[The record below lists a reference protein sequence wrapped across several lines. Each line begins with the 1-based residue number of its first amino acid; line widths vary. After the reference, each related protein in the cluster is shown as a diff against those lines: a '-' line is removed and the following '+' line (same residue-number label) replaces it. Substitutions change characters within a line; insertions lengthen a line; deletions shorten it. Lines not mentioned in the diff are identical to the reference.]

1 MKHLASLT
9 FLLAVSAYGADASY
23 SVRLLPLPP
32 AAQGGISMDYIA
44 FDPATR
50 FVWVPA
56 GNTGAVDVVDTATG
70 KVTQISG
77 LPTKEVDIRGRKRTF
92 GPTSVTIGKGVVYIG
107 NRADFSVCGFNE
119 RTLAKGACGTV
130 DSMPDGLAYVA
141 PTKEVW
147 VTAPRDKSIR
157 ILDAQTL
164 EQKAKLTFEGNPEGF
179 AVDRQRGRFYTNM
192 EDKDRTLAID
202 LKSHETIA
210 TWNPSCGSEG
220 PHGLRVDEKSGFLF
234 VVCSARA
241 EVLDAAH
248 DGKVLSSIDTGDG
261 VDDFDYSPALHR
273 IYVGAARAGQLTIA
287 HVDASG
293 NLKLVAQVPTHA
305 GARNGVVT
313 RNGTVYLA
321 HSGTELK
328 DLVVVSPKK

>member
-1 MKHLASLT
+1 
-9 FLLAVSAYGADASY
+9 
-23 SVRLLPLPP
+23 
-32 AAQGGISMDYIA
+32 
-44 FDPATR
+44 
-50 FVWVPA
+50 
-56 GNTGAVDVVDTATG
+56 
-70 KVTQISG
+70 
-77 LPTKEVDIRGRKRTF
+77 
-92 GPTSVTIGKGVVYIG
+92 
-107 NRADFSVCGFNE
+107 
-119 RTLAKGACGTV
+119 
-130 DSMPDGLAYVA
+130 
-141 PTKEVW
+141 
-147 VTAPRDKSIR
+147 
-157 ILDAQTL
+157 
-164 EQKAKLTFEGNPEGF
+164 
-179 AVDRQRGRFYTNM
+179 
-192 EDKDRTLAID
+192 
-202 LKSHETIA
+202 
-210 TWNPSCGSEG
+210 
-220 PHGLRVDEKSGFLF
+220 LF

-293 NLKLVAQVPTHA
+293 NLKLVAQVPTHT

>member
-1 MKHLASLT
+1 
-9 FLLAVSAYGADASY
+9 
-23 SVRLLPLPP
+23 
-32 AAQGGISMDYIA
+32 
-44 FDPATR
+44 
-50 FVWVPA
+50 
-56 GNTGAVDVVDTATG
+56 
-70 KVTQISG
+70 
-77 LPTKEVDIRGRKRTF
+77 
-92 GPTSVTIGKGVVYIG
+92 
-107 NRADFSVCGFNE
+107 
-119 RTLAKGACGTV
+119 
-130 DSMPDGLAYVA
+130 
-141 PTKEVW
+141 VW

-202 LKSHETIA
+202 LKSHQTIA

-220 PHGLRVDEKSGFLF
+220 PHGLRVDEESGFLF